1 MLIACNDAIRRHRR
15 RVGTVAAALVLASA
29 LMLAHGAAGAGH
41 LGGAPGSAGMGAHD
55 LTMGA
60 HHPPAGADHG
70 GLSLDDALAMCLA
83 VTETAAFGFALLAVI
98 AAWRCALHRPTAT
111 VPRPAAAGVAVAP
124 PGAAARAGPAV
135 LQVFLR

>member
-15 RVGTVAAALVLASA
+15 RVLTATAALVLASA

-41 LGGAPGSAGMGAHD
+41 LTSTQAAAAMGAHQ
-55 LTMGA
+55 LSMGA

-70 GLSLDDALAMCLA
+70 GMTLEDALAMCLA

-98 AAWRCALHRPTAT
+98 AAWRSALRHLSVSTPRATA
-111 VPRPAAAGVAVAP
+111 PWVAVAP
-124 PGAAARAGPAV
+124 PHAAARAGPAV